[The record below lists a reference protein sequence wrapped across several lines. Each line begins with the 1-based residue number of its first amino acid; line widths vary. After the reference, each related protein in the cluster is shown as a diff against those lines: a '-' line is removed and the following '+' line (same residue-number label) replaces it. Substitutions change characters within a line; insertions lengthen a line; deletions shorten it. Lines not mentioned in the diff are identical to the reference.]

1 MDLLKKNG
9 PNLIILSIQEDSNG
23 DLVKHV
29 FFVENNLNIMKLKH
43 ILIKCFMLIAIIT
56 FHANCLAQSNKLKQ
70 SQLINAVKNKMSV
83 NSMKMLSKKD
93 IDATDKF
100 VYSVS
105 NGSILEDTPYKIT
118 VSEGFV
124 SISIKTNTSNID
136 ETFAITDS
144 QYSSFKKDLY
154 KADIRIERNKSVIGI
169 CGAPCIEL
177 SLFKHLNNYFK
188 YDTLDSDNNLTYT
201 SSLED
206 IFWKLIPAS
215 LDELLSSINDINEF
229 DVE

>member
-1 MDLLKKNG
+1 
-9 PNLIILSIQEDSNG
+9 
-23 DLVKHV
+23 
-29 FFVENNLNIMKLKH
+29 
-43 ILIKCFMLIAIIT
+43 
-56 FHANCLAQSNKLKQ
+56 
-70 SQLINAVKNKMSV
+70 MSV

-144 QYSSFKKDLY
+144 QYSMAVF
-154 KADIRIERNKSVIGI
+154 ITIEQ
-169 CGAPCIEL
+169 P
-177 SLFKHLNNYFK
+177 
-188 YDTLDSDNNLTYT
+188 
-201 SSLED
+201 
-206 IFWKLIPAS
+206 KLIRN
-215 LDELLSSINDINEF
+215 IR
-229 DVE
+229 V

>member
-1 MDLLKKNG
+1 
-9 PNLIILSIQEDSNG
+9 
-23 DLVKHV
+23 
-29 FFVENNLNIMKLKH
+29 MKLKH
-43 ILIKCFMLIAIIT
+43 ILIKCFLSIAIIT

-154 KADIRIERNKSVIGI
+154 KADIRIERNESVIGI

-206 IFWKLIPAS
+206 IFWKLIPVS
-215 LDELLSSINDINEF
+215 LDEMLSSINDINEF

>member
-1 MDLLKKNG
+1 
-9 PNLIILSIQEDSNG
+9 
-23 DLVKHV
+23 
-29 FFVENNLNIMKLKH
+29 MKLKH
-43 ILIKCFMLIAIIT
+43 ILIKCFLSIAIIT

-136 ETFAITDS
+136 ETFAITNS

-177 SLFKHLNNYFK
+177 SLFKQYCV
-188 YDTLDSDNNLTYT
+188 
-201 SSLED
+201 
-206 IFWKLIPAS
+206 KLIFNR
-215 LDELLSSINDINEF
+215 L
-229 DVE
+229 

>member
-1 MDLLKKNG
+1 
-9 PNLIILSIQEDSNG
+9 
-23 DLVKHV
+23 
-29 FFVENNLNIMKLKH
+29 
-43 ILIKCFMLIAIIT
+43 MLIAIIT

-154 KADIRIERNKSVIGI
+154 KADIRIERNESVIGI

>member
-1 MDLLKKNG
+1 
-9 PNLIILSIQEDSNG
+9 
-23 DLVKHV
+23 
-29 FFVENNLNIMKLKH
+29 MKLKH
-43 ILIKCFMLIAIIT
+43 ILIKYFLLIAIIT

-93 IDATDKF
+93 INATDKF

-118 VSEGFV
+118 VSESFV

-154 KADIRIERNKSVIGI
+154 KANIRIERNESVIGI

>member
-1 MDLLKKNG
+1 
-9 PNLIILSIQEDSNG
+9 
-23 DLVKHV
+23 
-29 FFVENNLNIMKLKH
+29 
-43 ILIKCFMLIAIIT
+43 
-56 FHANCLAQSNKLKQ
+56 
-70 SQLINAVKNKMSV
+70 MSV

-93 IDATDKF
+93 INATDKF

-118 VSEGFV
+118 VSESFV

-154 KADIRIERNKSVIGI
+154 KANIRIERNESVIGI

>member
-1 MDLLKKNG
+1 
-9 PNLIILSIQEDSNG
+9 
-23 DLVKHV
+23 
-29 FFVENNLNIMKLKH
+29 MKLKH
-43 ILIKCFMLIAIIT
+43 ILIKCFLSIAIIT

-154 KADIRIERNKSVIGI
+154 KADIRIERNESVIGI

-206 IFWKLIPAS
+206 IFGNLYQHH
-215 LDELLSSINDINEF
+215 
-229 DVE
+229 

>member
-9 PNLIILSIQEDSNG
+9 PNLIISSIQEDSNG

-188 YDTLDSDNNLTYT
+188 YDTLDSDNNLTCT

>member
-1 MDLLKKNG
+1 
-9 PNLIILSIQEDSNG
+9 
-23 DLVKHV
+23 
-29 FFVENNLNIMKLKH
+29 MKLKY
-43 ILIKCFMLIAIIT
+43 ILIKCFLLIAIIT

-70 SQLINAVKNKMSV
+70 SQLINAVQDKKSV

-93 IDATDKF
+93 INATDKF

-105 NGSILEDTPYKIT
+105 NGSILEETPFKIT
-118 VSEGFV
+118 VSESFV

-154 KADIRIERNKSVIGI
+154 KADIRIERNESVIGI

-206 IFWKLIPAS
+206 IFWKLIPVS
-215 LDELLSSINDINEF
+215 LDEMLSSINDINEF

>member
-1 MDLLKKNG
+1 
-9 PNLIILSIQEDSNG
+9 
-23 DLVKHV
+23 
-29 FFVENNLNIMKLKH
+29 MKLKH
-43 ILIKCFMLIAIIT
+43 ILIKCFLSIAIIT

-136 ETFAITDS
+136 ETFAITNS

-154 KADIRIERNKSVIGI
+154 KADIRIERNKSVNGI

-201 SSLED
+201 FSLED

-215 LDELLSSINDINEF
+215 LDEMLSSINDINEF

>member
-1 MDLLKKNG
+1 
-9 PNLIILSIQEDSNG
+9 
-23 DLVKHV
+23 
-29 FFVENNLNIMKLKH
+29 MKLKH

-136 ETFAITDS
+136 ETFAITNS

-215 LDELLSSINDINEF
+215 LDEMLSSINDINEF